1 MDIPVAISK
10 HSYFSTYV
18 EVLNPILKLKKREKE
33 LLVEYLKLAYKNKD
47 YNALQLKSM
56 FSDQDIKWDIR
67 RVLGMSEPSFN
78 NHIKQLRDKAV
89 FVNGLLNP
97 LVNAGLLGI
106 DNNFNL
112 NYKLLIKV
120 DGQADKE
127 ANREDSTGA

>member
-18 EVLNPILKLKKREKE
+18 EVLNPLLKLKKREKE
-33 LLVEYLKLAYKNKD
+33 LLVEYLKLAHKHKD
-47 YNALQLKSM
+47 YNELQLKSM
-56 FSDQDIKWDIR
+56 FSDQSIKWDIR
-67 RVLGMSEPSFN
+67 RTLGMSEPSFN

-97 LVNAGLLGI
+97 LVNAGLSGI

-112 NYKLLIKV
+112 NYKLMIKV
-120 DGQADKE
+120 DGQANKE
-127 ANREDSTGA
+127 TNRENSTET

>member
-112 NYKLLIKV
+112 NYKLMIKV

>member
-33 LLVEYLKLAYKNKD
+33 LLVEYLKIAYKNKD
-47 YNALQLKSM
+47 YNELQLKSM
-56 FSDQDIKWDIR
+56 FSNQDIKWDIR

-89 FVNGLLNP
+89 FVNGLMNP

-112 NYKLLIKV
+112 NYKLMIKV

-127 ANREDSTGA
+127 TDKTGSKGA

>member
-1 MDIPVAISK
+1 
-10 HSYFSTYV
+10 
-18 EVLNPILKLKKREKE
+18 VLNPILKLKKREKE
-33 LLVEYLKLAYKNKD
+33 LLVEYLKIAYKNKD
-47 YNALQLKSM
+47 YNELQLKSM
-56 FSDQDIKWDIR
+56 FSNQDIKWDIR

-89 FVNGLLNP
+89 FINGLINP

-112 NYKLLIKV
+112 NYKLMIKV

-127 ANREDSTGA
+127 TDKTGSKGA

>member
-1 MDIPVAISK
+1 MDIPVSISK
-10 HSYFSTYV
+10 HSYFSTYI

-33 LLVEYLKLAYKNKD
+33 LLVEYIKLAYNNKS
-47 YNALQLKSM
+47 YNDVQLKSM

-67 RVLGMSEPSFN
+67 RALNMSEPSFN

-106 DNNFNL
+106 DNGFNL
-112 NYKLLIKV
+112 NYKLIIKV
-120 DGQADKE
+120 DGQTAKE
-127 ANREDSTGA
+127 VNRENSTKA

>member
-33 LLVEYLKLAYKNKD
+33 LLVEYLKIAYKNKD
-47 YNALQLKSM
+47 YNELQLKSM
-56 FSDQDIKWDIR
+56 FSNQDIKWDIR

-89 FVNGLLNP
+89 FINGLINP

-112 NYKLLIKV
+112 NYKLMIKV

-127 ANREDSTGA
+127 TDKTGSKGA

>member
-47 YNALQLKSM
+47 YNELQLKSM
-56 FSDQDIKWDIR
+56 FSNQDIKWDIR

-112 NYKLLIKV
+112 NYKLMIKV

-127 ANREDSTGA
+127 TDKTGSKGA

>member
-47 YNALQLKSM
+47 YNELQLKSM

-106 DNNFNL
+106 DNDFNL
-112 NYKLLIKV
+112 NYKLMIKV

-127 ANREDSTGA
+127 IDKTGSKGA